1 VFLEASVKRSL
12 FSSTQCDLYGKEKQ
26 SQRKKPS
33 VMAGSVS
40 PSSFWKSSTIGFI
53 GCRAFSLCMQ
63 SSSVREPGR
72 DVHDVQI
79 PTLYMDVLTLG
90 LTRMKV
96 AVLGLPSLDFHAFPT
111 DRQT

>member
-1 VFLEASVKRSL
+1 MFLEASVKRSL
-12 FSSTQCDLYGKEKQ
+12 FSSTQCDLYGKEKKK
-26 SQRKKPS
+26 QRKKPS

-53 GCRAFSLCMQ
+53 GCRAFPHHQ
-63 SSSVREPGR
+63 SEPGR
-72 DVHDVQI
+72 DVHDVPI

-96 AVLGLPSLDFHAFPT
+96 AVLRLLSLDFHAFST
-111 DRQT
+111 GRQT